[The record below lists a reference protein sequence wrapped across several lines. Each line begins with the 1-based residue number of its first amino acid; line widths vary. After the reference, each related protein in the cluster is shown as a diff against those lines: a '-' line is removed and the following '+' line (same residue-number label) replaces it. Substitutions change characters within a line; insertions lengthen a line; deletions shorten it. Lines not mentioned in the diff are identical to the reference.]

1 MKEYIKKV
9 AVTLL
14 VIITFIIVPL
24 LFYYIFPHFTPFIL
38 AFLVALLLEPF
49 NHWMMKSLKI
59 NWPIAVNISYFLF
72 LGGTLLL
79 SYFISTKIIREV
91 LGLIK
96 YIQRNIP
103 DIQTWFTAVF
113 QQIHEFSLFL
123 PPEIGMQIEQL
134 YTNAMTQLS
143 NMNLLSS
150 LGAYTFN
157 LTAAVPNF
165 FIMTIIFFVSLYM
178 MSLDLNRIKKKFFSF
193 FKDST
198 KPKVEVVLSDLRNAT
213 VGFLQAQVILST
225 ITYIVSLSGLF
236 LLGVR
241 YALALALLIII
252 VDILPILG
260 TGSVLVPWGLFSIA
274 RGNVFLGV
282 GLIILFVVITVLR
295 RIIEPKILGERIGL
309 NALTTLICI
318 WVGFKVLGIA
328 GVFLFPLLLIL
339 YKALVKARIIQFRLK
354 I

>member
-14 VIITFIIVPL
+14 VILAFVLVPL

-38 AFLVALLLEPF
+38 AFLIALLLEPF
-49 NHWMMKSLKI
+49 NRWMINRLKI

-72 LGGTLLL
+72 LGGAILL

-91 LGLIK
+91 LGLVK
-96 YIQRNIP
+96 FIQRNIP
-103 DIQTWFTAVF
+103 GIQAWFSDVF
-113 QQIHEFSLFL
+113 LQLHEFALFL
-123 PPEIGMQIEQL
+123 PPEMGAQIEQI

-143 NMNLLSS
+143 NLNLLSG

-165 FIMTIIFFVSLYM
+165 FVVTIIFFVSLYM
-178 MSLDLNRIKKKFFSF
+178 MSLDLNRIKRKFFSF
-193 FKDST
+193 FKDSS

-225 ITYIVSLSGLF
+225 ITYLVSLSGLF

-241 YALALALLIII
+241 YALALALLIMI

-260 TGSVLVPWGLFSIA
+260 TGSVLVPWGIFSIA
-274 RGNVFLGV
+274 RGDIFLGV

-339 YKALVKARIIQFRLK
+339 YKALIKARIIQFRLK

>member
-14 VIITFIIVPL
+14 VILAFVLVPL
-24 LFYYIFPHFTPFIL
+24 LFYYIFPYFTPFIL
-38 AFLVALLLEPF
+38 AFLVSLLLEPF
-49 NHWMMKSLKI
+49 NLWMVKTLKI
-59 NWPIAVNISYFLF
+59 KWAFAVNISYFLF
-72 LGGTLLL
+72 LGSIIFIT
-79 SYFISTKIIREV
+79 YIISTKIIREV
-91 LGLIK
+91 LDLVR

-103 DIQTWFTAVF
+103 EIQTWFSDVF
-113 QQIHEFSLFL
+113 QQIHQFTLFL
-123 PPEIGMQIEQL
+123 PAEMGAQIEQI
-134 YTNAMTQLS
+134 YTNFMHQLS
-143 NMNLLSS
+143 NLNLLSS

-157 LTAAVPNF
+157 LTAAIPNF
-165 FIMTIIFFVSLYM
+165 FIVTIIFFVSLYM
-178 MSLDLNRIKKKFFSF
+178 MSLDLNKIKRKFFSF
-193 FKDST
+193 FKDSS
-198 KPKVEVVLSDLRNAT
+198 KQKVEVVLSDLRNAT

-225 ITYIVSLSGLF
+225 ITYLVSLSGLF
-236 LLGVR
+236 ILGVR
-241 YALALALLIII
+241 YAMALALLIVI

-260 TGSVLVPWGLFSIA
+260 TGSVLVPWGLFSLVQ
-274 RGNVFLGV
+274 GNIFLGV
-282 GLIILFVVITVLR
+282 GLITLFIVITVLR

-339 YKALVKARIIQFRLK
+339 YNALVKAKVIQYRLK

>member
-1 MKEYIKKV
+1 MKEYTQKV

-14 VIITFIIVPL
+14 VILAFVLVPL

-38 AFLVALLLEPF
+38 AFLFALLLEPF
-49 NHWMMKSLKI
+49 NLWMMNKLKI

-72 LGGTLLL
+72 FGGVILLT
-79 SYFISTKIIREV
+79 YFLSTKLIREV
-91 LGLIK
+91 LDLVRF
-96 YIQRNIP
+96 IQRNIP
-103 DIQTWFTAVF
+103 EIQTSFSDIF
-113 QQIHEFSLFL
+113 QRIHELTLFL
-123 PPEIGMQIEQL
+123 PSEMGTQIEQI
-134 YTNAMTQLS
+134 YTNFMHQLS
-143 NMNLLSS
+143 NLNLLSS

-157 LTAAVPNF
+157 LTAAIPNF
-165 FIMTIIFFVSLYM
+165 FIVTIIFFVSLYM
-178 MSLDLNRIKKKFFSF
+178 MSLDLNRIKRKFFSF
-193 FKDST
+193 FKDSSR
-198 KPKVEVVLSDLRNAT
+198 PKVEVVLSDLRNAT

-225 ITYIVSLSGLF
+225 ITYMVSLSGL
-236 LLGVR
+236 LILGVR
-241 YALALALLIII
+241 YALALALLIMI

-274 RGNVFLGV
+274 RGNIFLGV
-282 GLIILFVVITVLR
+282 GLIILFIVITVLR

-339 YKALVKARIIQFRLK
+339 YKALIKAKVIRFRVKI
-354 I
+354 